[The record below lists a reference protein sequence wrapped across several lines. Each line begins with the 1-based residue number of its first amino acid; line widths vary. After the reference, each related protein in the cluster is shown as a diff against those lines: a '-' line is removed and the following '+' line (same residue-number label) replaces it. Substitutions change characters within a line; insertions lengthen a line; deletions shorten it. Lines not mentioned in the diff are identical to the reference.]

1 VKHKL
6 SREARSVDGFL
17 PLNPTFYSVL
27 LALGDQDMHG
37 YAIIQ
42 EFERKTGK
50 KGGLLPGSLYNTIA
64 RMLKAGL
71 VTEVD
76 APPAGESS
84 DERRR
89 YYRVTALGRAVAR
102 AESVRLKGLLALAEE
117 AFPGR

>member
-1 VKHKL
+1 MK
-6 SREARSVDGFL
+6 RNAPRSAEDFL

-42 EFERKTGK
+42 DFERKTGK

-64 RMLKAGL
+64 RMLKAAL
-71 VTEVD
+71 VVEVE
-76 APPAGESS
+76 APPSGDSS

-89 YYRVTALGRAVAR
+89 YYRVTAMGRAVAR
-102 AESVRLKGLLALAEE
+102 AESARLKGLLALAEE
-117 AFPGR
+117 AFPGP